1 MAGFGGYAANTAPG
15 NDDQLVIEQGGNT
28 RKVTVSA
35 LTEAINLR
43 VSLSGVSTDGTQ
55 TLTNNTWTQVEWK
68 TEALDDGYTTDL
80 SLAPGLA
87 LRVDETT
94 AGYWFVYSSLEFAY
108 SAANTTPRRVR
119 ILKNGTDLL
128 SGIYQRATSASVVT
142 DLAAQAIVK
151 LETHDYITVEGN
163 QESGGD
169 LDISGG
175 FFYAHRMAL

>member
-1 MAGFGGYAANTAPG
+1 MGFSGFASSTAPG
-15 NDDQLVIEQGGNT
+15 NLDQLVIEQGGNT
-28 RKVTVSA
+28 RYVTVSA

-43 VSLSGVSTDGTQ
+43 VSLSGVSDGTQ
-55 TLTNNTWTQVEWK
+55 TLTNNTWTQIEWK

-94 AGYWFVYSSLEFAY
+94 AGDWFVYSSLEFAY

-151 LETHDYITVEGN
+151 LEPHDYITVEGN
-163 QESGGD
+163 QASGGN